1 MINLAK
7 NPADCP
13 DLGRH
18 AVYLGEPGPDP
29 SCPPDLHGKTENAWI
44 HHANPAGPDSIQ
56 ATRRVHAGGQAARVN
71 PDQAVTHTITEI
83 LPAAGAEVSLSYGTS
98 PALAHRIQ
106 STIRVLARDHASMR
120 SGGRAWNHAGP
131 AARTRTRHDARRAA
145 KASALAQPGPLPA
158 AAPAQSLY
166 QGAGFDTCGA
176 PAPSTMTAWL
186 ASPYRA
192 IGIYIGGLNRGC
204 GQANLTAAWI
214 TTIQRQGW
222 HYFPFYV
229 GLQASCVLGQHDA
242 SITASKAAAQGNAA
256 AVDAAA
262 QAAALGIP
270 KGTPIIYD
278 MEAYSGCTSEVVKF
292 LSSWD
297 AELHTEG
304 YRAGIYE
311 SFSNV
316 GDLVKASATMTEP
329 DVMHYA
335 DWDGKATTASTYMPA
350 GMWVSHQRIH
360 QYRGGHNEKWGGVT
374 LDIDNDQLDAR
385 LGGTGVT
392 AAKRTA
398 FRPVVGP
405 DSGTNPD
412 WLARAANHTLV
423 HDSQSATG
431 SWSGV
436 TPLGSSPANIASNP
450 AVTAEADGSLT
461 VAARTSAGQIVH
473 AWQQASAPGG
483 WKWGGPIPAAGSPGT
498 VTGDPG
504 LGRRPAGAVEA
515 FVTTTSGA
523 VETTH
528 QAGANNNRKWS
539 GWISI
544 GGSCASGPVPFT
556 TAQHVLEVFCR
567 TKAGRAAVSRW
578 TGHAWTAWS
587 SVGASPTG
595 LAATPAVAADTA
607 GQTELFATTTA
618 GGMDT
623 AWQNPRTG
631 HWTWAAPLAGATVR
645 QSPAAIRWPDGDIRV
660 FAHLSTG
667 ALGYISQLG
676 GSATAGWSTWTSA
689 GGTILGSP
697 AVWVSASGTP
707 GAGALSPSLGLAT
720 TSYGSGTWTSWTP
733 LGGSF

>member
-1 MINLAK
+1 VIDLATH
-7 NPADCP
+7 PADCP

-29 SCPPDLHGKTENAWI
+29 SCPPDLLGKTENAWI
-44 HHANPAGPDSIQ
+44 HHATPASPDSIQ
-56 ATRRVHAGGQAARVN
+56 ATRQVHAGGRPARVN

-83 LPAAGAEVSLSYGTS
+83 LPAAGAEVSLSYGTD

-106 STIRVLARDHASMR
+106 STVRIQLGDHAVTKP
-120 SGGRAWNHAGP
+120 GGRAWNFAGP
-131 AARTRTRHDARRAA
+131 VAE
-145 KASALAQPGPLPA
+145 KLPA

-176 PAPSTMTAWL
+176 PAASTMTAWL

-214 TTIQRQGW
+214 TAIQQQGW

-297 AELHTEG
+297 AGLHTEG
-304 YRAGIYE
+304 YQAGIYE

-329 DVMHYA
+329 DVLHYA

-350 GMWVSHQRIH
+350 AMWVTHQRIH
-360 QYRGGHNEKWGGVT
+360 QYQGGHNEKWGGVT
-374 LDIDNDQLDAR
+374 LDIDNDQLDAV
-385 LGGTGVT
+385 LGGTAVT

-398 FRPVVGP
+398 FRPAVGL
-405 DSGTNPD
+405 DAGRYPD

-423 HDSQSATG
+423 HDSQLASG

-436 TPLGSSPANIASNP
+436 IPLGTSPTNIASNP
-450 AVTAEADGSLT
+450 AVTAEANGTLT

-473 AWQQASAPGG
+473 AWQQASAPGN
-483 WKWGGPIPAAGSPGT
+483 WKWGGSIPAAGSPGT

-504 LGRRPAGAVEA
+504 VGRRPAGEVEV
-515 FVTTTSGA
+515 FVTTTGGA
-523 VETTH
+523 VGTTH
-528 QAGANNNRKWS
+528 QTAVNNNRTWS
-539 GWISI
+539 AWISI
-544 GGSCASGPVPFT
+544 GGSCASPPVPFT

-567 TKAGRAAVSRW
+567 TKAGKAAVSRW
-578 TGHAWTAWS
+578 TGHAWTAWR
-587 SVGASPTG
+587 SVGTSPAG
-595 LAATPAVAADTA
+595 LAATPAVVADAA

-618 GGMDT
+618 GVLDT

-631 HWTWAAPLAGATVR
+631 HWTWTAPLAGTAVAR
-645 QSPAAIRWPDGDIRV
+645 SPAAIRWPDGDVRV

-667 ALGYISQLG
+667 ALGYASQLG
-676 GSATAGWSTWTSA
+676 SSAASGWSAWTSA
-689 GGTILGSP
+689 GGSILGSP

-707 GAGALSPSLGLAT
+707 GAGALSPSLTVAT
-720 TSYGSGTWTSWTP
+720 TSYGSGAWTSWTE